1 MIHTEWTPICG
12 VLYACMHV
20 QYCVNR
26 RNREDWVAQGK
37 VGMENH
43 LENLKEMVSGK
54 EVPKF
59 KWRWVFLGPTWWEFG
74 TSRWRSVLVWMCFVR
89 LVDSYVWSY
98 SFVCIHSGH
107 QACRWSP
114 GRHGWVMS
122 GKEFGSLSHQQRAL
136 LQGTAKLWSRVGF
149 FFVLCFCMSSVLF
162 IRFRN

>member
-1 MIHTEWTPICG
+1 MNTHLWSF
-12 VLYACMHV
+12 CMHV
-20 QYCVNR
+20 CTCSIVSTDGTER
-26 RNREDWVAQGK
+26 TGWLRERLAC
-37 VGMENH
+37 
-43 LENLKEMVSGK
+43 LESLKEIVSGK